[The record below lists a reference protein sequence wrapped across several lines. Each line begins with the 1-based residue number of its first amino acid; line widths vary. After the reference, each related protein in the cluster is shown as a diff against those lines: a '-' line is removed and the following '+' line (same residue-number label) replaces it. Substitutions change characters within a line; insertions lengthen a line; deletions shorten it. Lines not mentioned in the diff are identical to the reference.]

1 MNDATARTMTLAEA
15 RRILREAEGDP
26 KPDEDLEDDADPSQG
41 EGDGDG
47 SSEPADVD
55 PEEVLAALQQAVQD
69 GTANETTHQLM
80 QRIQET
86 GDKLSDL
93 SDELDRHVSAAC
105 DHLDQLEPAQDDP
118 APEPAADGKP
128 GASSCDMEMNAN
140 RPAGA

>member
-1 MNDATARTMTLAEA
+1 MNKHTAAMTLAEA
-15 RRILREAEGDP
+15 RRVLREAEDAP
-26 KPDEDLEDDADPSQG
+26 RPDDLEDDVDPSQ
-41 EGDGDG
+41 EDDDPA
-47 SSEPADVD
+47 EPADGID
-55 PEEVLAALQQAVQD
+55 PEDVLAALQQAVED

-93 SDELDRHVSAAC
+93 SDELDRHVSAAV
-105 DHLDQLEPAQDDP
+105 DHLDTLQPAQDDP

-128 GASSCDMEMNAN
+128 GASSGDLEMNAN

>member
-1 MNDATARTMTLAEA
+1 MNKHTAAMTLAEA
-15 RRILREAEGDP
+15 RRVLREAEDAP
-26 KPDEDLEDDADPSQG
+26 RPDDLEDDADPSQ
-41 EGDGDG
+41 EDDDPA
-47 SSEPADVD
+47 EPADGID
-55 PEEVLAALQQAVQD
+55 PEDVLAALRQAVQD

-118 APEPAADGKP
+118 APEADPSGKP
-128 GASSCDMEMNAN
+128 GASSGDLDMNVN